1 GMSSESPNSTSAGR
15 PRSEEAHRA
24 ILDATLELLVE
35 VGFSA
40 LTVEGV
46 ATRAGVGKATIY
58 RRWPSKLPLVIE
70 AFREL
75 PQLEEVDTGNLVD
88 DLKKMLRSY
97 LQLFHSTPLGT
108 VLPSLAGERAHEP
121 QLSQLFDPVVKARSQ
136 PLVRALRRAV
146 KRGEL
151 PADLDLELA
160 ADLIVGPIAVRLFF
174 SGGKVSPKM
183 VGPMVDLALRG
194 IAPDCVLDC
203 HRKVGFNAPILAFL
217 DVGERQTPVL
227 VDLHQGECRAW
238 NFNILVFEQR
248 ADHARQHVAGAA
260 RRHARVPGLVDVE
273 ALPVRDDRAA
283 PFQNRHAAIRL
294 DQRAGVCAQRA
305 RQDVEP

>member
-1 GMSSESPNSTSAGR
+1 MIKNETYSIVNAIPGDSRTTAPEDRSVSSRSENQSSAGR

-75 PQLEEVDTGNLVD
+75 PRLEEVDTGSLVE

-97 LQLFHSTPLGT
+97 LQLFHSTPLGA
-108 VLPSLAGERAHEP
+108 VLPSLAGERAHDP
-121 QLSQLFDPVVKARSQ
+121 QLSELFDPVIKGRRQ
-136 PLVRALRRAV
+136 PLVRAFERAV
-146 KRGEL
+146 GRGEIA
-151 PADLDLELA
+151 PDLDLELA
-160 ADLIVGPIAVRLFF
+160 ADLVVGPIAVRLFF
-174 SGGKVSPKM
+174 TGGKVSPRM

-194 IAPDCVLDC
+194 IAPASS
-203 HRKVGFNAPILAFL
+203 G
-217 DVGERQTPVL
+217 Q
-227 VDLHQGECRAW
+227 
-238 NFNILVFEQR
+238 
-248 ADHARQHVAGAA
+248 
-260 RRHARVPGLVDVE
+260 
-273 ALPVRDDRAA
+273 
-283 PFQNRHAAIRL
+283 
-294 DQRAGVCAQRA
+294 
-305 RQDVEP
+305 